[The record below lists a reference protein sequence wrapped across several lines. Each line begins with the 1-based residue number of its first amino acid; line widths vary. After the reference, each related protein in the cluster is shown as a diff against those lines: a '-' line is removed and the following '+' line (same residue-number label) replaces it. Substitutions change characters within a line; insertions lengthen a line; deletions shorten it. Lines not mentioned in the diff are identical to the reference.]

1 MSSDNLV
8 PFRWPAAWTDPA
20 SLQFLAGSP
29 INCLLLDS
37 IGGAAPIVAA
47 LEEQARTRGAAET
60 GGPTGGAPGPSARDG
75 ERRRGSA
82 EDALAGRRIRIFVAE
97 NGRPVI
103 NLQIPL
109 AAAGF
114 AIDQVPGLSPDHR
127 SSIVE
132 AIQTGMTGPILE
144 VSDHGDEVRIV
155 IE

>member
-1 MSSDNLV
+1 MSGELEALLKLV
-8 PFRWPAAWTDPA
+8 SEGKLTADE
-20 SLQFLAGSP
+20 
-29 INCLLLDS
+29 
-37 IGGAAPIVAA
+37 AAPILAA
-47 LEEQARTRGAAET
+47 LEDAQKRQASPAGVSAGRPEPRSRDEARRPGAAQE
-60 GGPTGGAPGPSARDG
+60 
-75 ERRRGSA
+75 
-82 EDALAGRRIRIFVAE
+82 ALSGRRIRIFVAE
-97 NGRPVI
+97 NGRQVI

-127 SSIVE
+127 SRIVE

>member
-1 MSSDNLV
+1 MSGELEALLKLV
-8 PFRWPAAWTDPA
+8 SEGKLTAEE
-20 SLQFLAGSP
+20 
-29 INCLLLDS
+29 
-37 IGGAAPIVAA
+37 AAPIVAA
-47 LEEQARTRGAAET
+47 LQDQARTDRPADSRQRDEFRRPGAAQ
-60 GGPTGGAPGPSARDG
+60 
-75 ERRRGSA
+75 
-82 EDALAGRRIRIFVAE
+82 DALAGRRIRIFVAE
-97 NGRPVI
+97 NGRQVI

-127 SSIVE
+127 SRIVE

>member
-1 MSSDNLV
+1 MSGELEALLRLV
-8 PFRWPAAWTDPA
+8 AEGKLTAEE
-20 SLQFLAGSP
+20 
-29 INCLLLDS
+29 
-37 IGGAAPIVAA
+37 AAPIVAA
-47 LEEQARTRGAAET
+47 LEGKSGADAGSTATTPGGSSSAGRGADD
-60 GGPTGGAPGPSARDG
+60 SRARD
-75 ERRRGSA
+75 ETRRASSA
-82 EDALAGRRIRIFVAE
+82 QDVMAGRRIRIFVAE

-127 SSIVE
+127 SRIVE

>member
-1 MSSDNLV
+1 MSGELEALLKLV
-8 PFRWPAAWTDPA
+8 SEGKLTAEE
-20 SLQFLAGSP
+20 
-29 INCLLLDS
+29 
-37 IGGAAPIVAA
+37 AAPIVAA
-47 LEEQARTRGAAET
+47 LEDAQRREAPSSGQSAGRSESFPGEEVKRTGRAQ
-60 GGPTGGAPGPSARDG
+60 
-75 ERRRGSA
+75 
-82 EDALAGRRIRIFVAE
+82 DALSGRRLRIFVAE
-97 NGRPVI
+97 NGRQVI

-127 SSIVE
+127 SRIVE

>member
-1 MSSDNLV
+1 MSGELEALLKLV
-8 PFRWPAAWTDPA
+8 SEGKLTAEE
-20 SLQFLAGSP
+20 
-29 INCLLLDS
+29 
-37 IGGAAPIVAA
+37 AAPIVAA
-47 LEEQARTRGAAET
+47 LEAQSAAGSSE
-60 GGPTGGAPGPSARDG
+60 AA
-75 ERRRGSA
+75 RRGSTSGSQSTSGGGDSLPRPDGA
-82 EDALAGRRIRIFVAE
+82 RRGPAQEALSGRRIRIFVAE

-127 SSIVE
+127 SRIVE

>member
-1 MSSDNLV
+1 MSGELEVLLRLV
-8 PFRWPAAWTDPA
+8 SEGKLTAEE
-20 SLQFLAGSP
+20 
-29 INCLLLDS
+29 
-37 IGGAAPIVAA
+37 AAPIVAA
-47 LEEQARTRGAAET
+47 LEGRDVSG
-60 GGPTGGAPGPSARDG
+60 GGAGARADGSTGARPRDEARRSA
-75 ERRRGSA
+75 A
-82 EDALAGRRIRIFVAE
+82 AADALAGRRIRVFVAE
-97 NGRPVI
+97 DGRPII

-127 SSIVE
+127 SRIVE